1 MEAVMKL
8 SAFARSIIGPAR
20 VRGYATDVSKA
31 SDPLI
36 RPFGEHDEQKASLR
50 ALQESTIGLCWVNS
64 EGKLVP
70 FNEAEFAGI
79 QREIANLQGK
89 IDNNSSVLEKLDAKV
104 AELELTEFSINKLK
118 GEIEKRRGQIAQ
130 IRAEENDSL
139 RSKWESVVSL
149 GGNRGTYD
157 KLPEVIEARAK
168 AAAQIEPLESEI
180 KALNG
185 QIRSLESILSKFKR

>member
-1 MEAVMKL
+1 MTL
-8 SAFARSIIGPAR
+8 SAYARDIINRAR
-20 VRGYATDVSKA
+20 VNCYATDASKA
-31 SDPLI
+31 SDALI
-36 RPFGEHDEQKASLR
+36 RPFGELDEQRASLR
-50 ALQESTIGLCWVNS
+50 ALQEATIGLCWFNS

-79 QREIANLQGK
+79 QREITNLQAK
-89 IDNNSSVLEKLDAKV
+89 IDHNTKILNELDGKV
-104 AELELTEFSINKLK
+104 AELGLTEFSISKLK
-118 GEIEKRRGQIAQ
+118 GKIEKLRSQINQ

-149 GGNRGTYD
+149 GGNRATYD

-168 AAAQIEPLESEI
+168 AAAQIEPLEAEI

>member
-1 MEAVMKL
+1 MRL
-8 SAFARSIIGPAR
+8 HDFARDIINRAR
-20 VRGYATDVSKA
+20 VNCYATDASKA

-36 RPFGEHDEQKASLR
+36 RPFGEHDEQRASLR
-50 ALQESTIGLCWVNS
+50 ALQEATIGLCWVNA

-79 QREIANLQGK
+79 QREIAVLQAK
-89 IDNNSSVLEKLDAKV
+89 IDNNSSVLDKLDAKV
-104 AELELTEFSINKLK
+104 AELELTEFSIGKLK

-130 IRAEENDSL
+130 IRAEESDSL
-139 RSKWESVVSL
+139 RSRWEAVVSL

-168 AAAQIEPLESEI
+168 AAAQIEPIEAEI
-180 KALNG
+180 MALNA
-185 QIRSLESILSKFKR
+185 QIRSLESILSKFNR

>member
-1 MEAVMKL
+1 MRL
-8 SAFARSIIGPAR
+8 HDFARDIINRAR
-20 VRGYATDVSKA
+20 VNCYATDASKA

-36 RPFGEHDEQKASLR
+36 RPFGEFDEQKATLR

-64 EGKLVP
+64 EGNLVP
-70 FNEAEFAGI
+70 FDEAEFAGI
-79 QREIANLQGK
+79 QREITNLQTK
-89 IDNNSSVLEKLDAKV
+89 IAHNTKILNELDAKV
-104 AELELTEFSINKLK
+104 TELGIQEFSIGKLK
-118 GEIEKRRGQIAQ
+118 SQIEKLRSNINQ

-168 AAAQIEPLESEI
+168 AAAQIEPLEAEI

>member
-1 MEAVMKL
+1 MRL
-8 SAFARSIIGPAR
+8 HDFARDIINRAR
-20 VRGYATDVSKA
+20 VNCYASDTSKA

-36 RPFGEHDEQKASLR
+36 RPFGEFDEQKATLR
-50 ALQESTIGLCWVNS
+50 ALQVSTMAMCWIDAN
-64 EGKLVP
+64 GKLVP
-70 FNEAEFAGI
+70 FDSAEFNNV
-79 QREIANLQGK
+79 QREIAALQTK
-89 IDNNSSVLEKLDAKV
+89 IDHNTKILDNLDGKV
-104 AELELTEFSINKLK
+104 AELGLTEFSIGKLRSQ
-118 GEIEKRRGQIAQ
+118 IEKRRGQIAQ

-180 KALNG
+180 KAFNG

>member
-1 MEAVMKL
+1 MRL
-8 SAFARSIIGPAR
+8 HDFARDIINRAR
-20 VRGYATDVSKA
+20 VNCYATDAFKA
-31 SDPLI
+31 RDPLI
-36 RPFGEHDEQKASLR
+36 RPFGEHDDQRASLR
-50 ALQESTIGLCWVNS
+50 ALQEATIGLCWVNS

-70 FNEAEFAGI
+70 FDSAEFNAV
-79 QREIANLQGK
+79 QKEIAALQGK

-104 AELELTEFSINKLK
+104 AELGLTEFSISKLK
-118 GEIEKRRGQIAQ
+118 SQIEKLRGQFNQ

-149 GGNRGTYD
+149 GGNRATYD

-168 AAAQIEPLESEI
+168 AAAQIEPLEAEI

>member
-1 MEAVMKL
+1 MRL
-8 SAFARSIIGPAR
+8 HDFARDIINRAR
-20 VRGYATDVSKA
+20 VNCYATDTSKA
-31 SDPLI
+31 RDALI
-36 RPFGEHDEQKASLR
+36 RPYGEHDEQKASLR
-50 ALQESTIGLCWVNS
+50 ALQESTRALCWIDAN
-64 EGKLVP
+64 GKLVP
-70 FNEAEFAGI
+70 FDSAEFNAV
-79 QREIANLQGK
+79 QKEIAALQGK

-104 AELELTEFSINKLK
+104 AELGLTEFSLAKLK

-149 GGNRGTYD
+149 GGNRATYD
-157 KLPEVIEARAK
+157 KLPEVIDARAK
-168 AAAQIEPLESEI
+168 AAEKIAPIESEI

>member
-1 MEAVMKL
+1 MRL
-8 SAFARSIIGPAR
+8 SAFARSVIQAAN
-20 VRGYATDVSKA
+20 VNGYATDASRA

-79 QREIANLQGK
+79 QKEIANLQAK
-89 IDNNSSVLEKLDAKV
+89 IDHNAVILDKLDAKV
-104 AELELTEFSINKLK
+104 AELGLTEFSISKLK
-118 GEIEKRRGQIAQ
+118 GQIEKLRSNINQ

-139 RSKWESVVSL
+139 RSKWEAVVSL
-149 GGNRGTYD
+149 GGNRATYD

-168 AAAQIEPLESEI
+168 AAEKIAPIESEI
-180 KALNG
+180 KAFNA